1 MAMFLTYDLKLGSF
15 TYLYIWIILIEIYK
29 RREEFLH
36 ENLYQSYFWL
46 LTYYRFIKILILKFL
61 PRLWQLGRGLPSLCV
76 CVSFWCLFIPARF
89 WVSSLDLSFMEFYSF
104 SLIFYGKWLSLSL
117 CAKRKHRGERIG
129 GAVLSLQCWWCSS
142 AKYCTPRSG
151 CGSSSR

>member
-1 MAMFLTYDLKLGSF
+1 MKINIRAF
-15 TYLYIWIILIEIYK
+15 TV
-29 RREEFLH
+29 F
-36 ENLYQSYFWL
+36 
-46 LTYYRFIKILILKFL
+46 LTYYRFIKLLILKFL

-89 WVSSLDLSFMEFYSF
+89 WVSSLDHSFMEFRSF